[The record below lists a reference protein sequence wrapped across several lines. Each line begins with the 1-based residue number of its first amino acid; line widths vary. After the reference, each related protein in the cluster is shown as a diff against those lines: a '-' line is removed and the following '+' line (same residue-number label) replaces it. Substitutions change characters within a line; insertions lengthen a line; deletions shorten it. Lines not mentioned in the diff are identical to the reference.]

1 MTSNFISNRSEQ
13 RTKRG
18 FVALI
23 AYGWLMAFAGVLLL
37 SDVSWFWSFSP
48 YLTVAALTAAGLVVL
63 VNARHMPDLWGSL
76 TQIYSFGAMAL
87 IAAAVLLA
95 CAFIPDGTAV
105 RLIAGAM
112 GFAGVINLAVV
123 LMKRQLNGYGM
134 MALSGVFWLGMAVL
148 TAGLSE
154 PRDIWLLMI
163 VLAVYT
169 CVKGVFAI
177 FIAALIS
184 TENHDKNQSAL
195 FKS

>member
-1 MTSNFISNRSEQ
+1 MTSKSIPNRSGQ
-13 RTKRG
+13 GTKRG

-63 VNARHMPDLWGSL
+63 LNARHVPELWGSL

-87 IAAAVLLA
+87 MAAAVLLV
-95 CAFIPDGTAV
+95 CAFMPSGAAV
-105 RLIAGAM
+105 TLIAWAM
-112 GFAGVINLAVV
+112 CFAGVVNLAVV
-123 LMKRQLNGYGM
+123 LINRRLDGYGM
-134 MALSGVFWLGMAVL
+134 MALSGVFWLGMAAL
-148 TAGLSE
+148 TASLNE

-184 TENHDKNQSAL
+184 TESHDNIHSGL